1 MRAERSSKTPAI
13 DAMRKLITA
22 LTACALLAFSCTKGD
37 GDADYG
43 NTYIY
48 IPQAMFDGGL
58 TSEYP
63 VPSGD
68 GNTTYNFLSDGDGIH
83 ILMGVIRSG
92 KEAGQAFTVRITA
105 TSSDF
110 PTYTLPEKVSVEA
123 GSNRASFSLDLP
135 LSVLDEFKDRKPA
148 ITVAI
153 TEPTAYQL
161 AAQATSVRVVVDIN
175 ALAAIIR

>member
-1 MRAERSSKTPAI
+1 
-13 DAMRKLITA
+13 MRKLFTA

-43 NTYIY
+43 NPYIY

-58 TSEYP
+58 SSDYP

-68 GNTTYNFLSDGDGIH
+68 GATTYNFLSDGESIH
-83 ILMGVIRSG
+83 ILLGVIRSG
-92 KEAGQAFTVRITA
+92 KEAGQAFTVRVLA

-110 PTYTLPEKVSVEA
+110 PEYTLPETVSVAA

-135 LSVLDEFKDRKPA
+135 LSVLNDFKDRKPA

-153 TEPTAYQL
+153 SNPTAYQL

-175 ALAAIIR
+175 ALSDIIK